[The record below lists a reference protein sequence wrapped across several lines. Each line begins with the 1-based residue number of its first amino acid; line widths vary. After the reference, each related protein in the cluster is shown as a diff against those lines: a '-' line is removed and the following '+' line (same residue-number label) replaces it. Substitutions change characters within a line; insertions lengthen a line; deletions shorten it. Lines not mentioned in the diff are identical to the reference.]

1 MKASEMPPIDNGIV
15 DDTVS
20 IYKYSFSLAAPAP
33 PPANLVFDNQF
44 QMKMLLAEKHQAYYE
59 FLLAFYQTK
68 HPLFGYKF
76 TL

>member
-1 MKASEMPPIDNGIV
+1 MKTSEMAPIL
-15 DDTVS
+15 DDRVS
-20 IYKYSFSLAAPAP
+20 TGKYSFSLAAPAP
-33 PPANLVFDNQF
+33 PPANLVFLNQY

-68 HPLFGYKF
+68 YPLFGYKF